1 MVQLSNLDFGAQR
14 RVFVLLTRRR
24 RHIFSLPFR
33 TSNADNMK
41 VVVKHWHAVA
51 QWRWDIGTAEQED
64 ADNDNE
70 GDVCGI
76 CRVPY
81 EGCCPSC
88 KVPGDDCPLSAF
100 VLALHPLRLTEC
112 NRILVWGECTHVFHM
127 HCLLKWIGTAASKQ
141 QCPMDR
147 RTWGTSSLCTQN
159 RRADTL
165 VQSNRGTE
173 SWHYDTRIM
182 TSPSIH

>member
-1 MVQLSNLDFGAQR
+1 MSVVIKERVRTRTQSQTYVSIVDRSVLVQLSNLDLGVQR

-24 RHIFSLPFR
+24 RHIFSLPLR

-41 VVVKHWHAVA
+41 VIVKHWHAVA

-100 VLALHPLRLTEC
+100 PFIFYPREV
-112 NRILVWGECTHVFHM
+112 N
-127 HCLLKWIGTAASKQ
+127 
-141 QCPMDR
+141 
-147 RTWGTSSLCTQN
+147 
-159 RRADTL
+159 
-165 VQSNRGTE
+165 
-173 SWHYDTRIM
+173 
-182 TSPSIH
+182 